1 MKAWQKVKD
10 IGYDVSCWFHNLK
23 SKLFKNRQKKSNF
36 GTKKKSQSIFVFAM
50 LIVPIIHFLV
60 FWVYV
65 NFSSIMFAFQKNKP
79 TGIVFT
85 LENFEYAIKEI
96 FREGSTISS
105 ALKNTLVT
113 WFLDNVVMFALSI
126 LWSWFIY
133 KRIKGGAVF
142 RIIFYIPVIV
152 SGAAVTTIFTFMLQ
166 AKGPIG
172 QLYQALYHTKEVP
185 SFLLDERYAMK
196 TVLIYIFLT
205 GFGGNMVLLSGAMS
219 RIPKE
224 MMESAIMDGCGM
236 WREIFNFVIPLCWST
251 LSTMLIISLAALFTA
266 SGPILL
272 LTGGAG
278 KTFTLS
284 YWIFYQVKFLGKY
297 NQPAALGLIFTF
309 IGMPI
314 VLGVRWFFGKFF
326 TDLEY

>member
-1 MKAWQKVKD
+1 MKAWEKVKD
-10 IGYDVSCWFHNLK
+10 VGYDVSCWLHNLK
-23 SKLFKNRQKKSNF
+23 KKNEKNNKPVGFS
-36 GTKKKSQSIFVFAM
+36 TKKRSQSIFVFGM
-50 LIVPIIHFLV
+50 LLIPVIHFLV

-65 NFSSIMFAFQKNKP
+65 NFSSILFAFQKTTP
-79 TGIVFT
+79 TGIIYT

-96 FREGSTISS
+96 FREGSTIAS
-105 ALKNTLVT
+105 ALKNTLTT
-113 WFLDNVVMFALSI
+113 WVLDNVIMFALSI

-133 KRIKGGAVF
+133 KRIKGGSIF
-142 RIIFYIPVIV
+142 RVIFYIPVIV

-166 AKGPIG
+166 AKGPVG
-172 QLYQALYHTKEVP
+172 QLYQLLFETKEVP

-196 TVLIYIFLT
+196 TVLVYIFLT

-236 WREIFNFVIPLCWST
+236 WREIFHFVIPLCWST

-272 LTGGAG
+272 LTGGSG
-278 KTFTLS
+278 NTFTLS

-297 NQPAALGLIFTF
+297 NQPAALGLIFTLV
-309 IGMPI
+309 GLPI
-314 VLGVRWFFGKFF
+314 VLFVRWFFGKFY

>member
-1 MKAWQKVKD
+1 MKAWEKVKD
-10 IGYDVSCWFHNLK
+10 VGYDVSCWLHNLK
-23 SKLFKNRQKKSNF
+23 KKNEKNNKPVGFS
-36 GTKKKSQSIFVFAM
+36 TKKRSQSIFVFGM
-50 LIVPIIHFLV
+50 LFIPVIHFLV

-65 NFSSIMFAFQKNKP
+65 NFSSILFAFQKTTP
-79 TGIVFT
+79 TGIIYT

-96 FREGSTISS
+96 FREGSTIAS
-105 ALKNTLVT
+105 ALKNTLTT
-113 WFLDNVVMFALSI
+113 WVLDNVIMFALSI

-133 KRIKGGAVF
+133 KRIKGGSIF
-142 RIIFYIPVIV
+142 RVIFYIPVIV

-166 AKGPIG
+166 AKGPVG
-172 QLYQALYHTKEVP
+172 QLYQLLFETKEVP

-196 TVLIYIFLT
+196 TVLVYIFLT

-236 WREIFNFVIPLCWST
+236 WREIFHFVIPLCWST

-272 LTGGAG
+272 LTGGSG
-278 KTFTLS
+278 NTFTLS

-297 NQPAALGLIFTF
+297 NQPAALGLIFTLV
-309 IGMPI
+309 GMPI
-314 VLGVRWFFGKFF
+314 VLFVRWFFGKFY

>member
-65 NFSSIMFAFQKNKP
+65 NFSSIMFAFQKNTP

-142 RIIFYIPVIV
+142 RVIFYIPDGDEIT
-152 SGAAVTTIFTFMLQ
+152 SGVAD
-166 AKGPIG
+166 
-172 QLYQALYHTKEVP
+172 E
-185 SFLLDERYAMK
+185 LDYD
-196 TVLIYIFLT
+196 IY
-205 GFGGNMVLLSGAMS
+205 V
-219 RIPKE
+219 
-224 MMESAIMDGCGM
+224 
-236 WREIFNFVIPLCWST
+236 
-251 LSTMLIISLAALFTA
+251 
-266 SGPILL
+266 
-272 LTGGAG
+272 
-278 KTFTLS
+278 
-284 YWIFYQVKFLGKY
+284 
-297 NQPAALGLIFTF
+297 
-309 IGMPI
+309 
-314 VLGVRWFFGKFF
+314 
-326 TDLEY
+326 

>member
-1 MKAWQKVKD
+1 MKALEKIEEVGCKD
-10 IGYDVSCWFHNLK
+10 SCQVPNLK
-23 SKLFKNRQKKSNF
+23 KILRNKNNRSDFTTIKKSR
-36 GTKKKSQSIFVFAM
+36 SVFVFAM
-50 LIVPIIHFLV
+50 LIIPVVHFLV

-65 NFSSIMFAFQKNKP
+65 NFSSIMFAFQKNTA
-79 TGIVFT
+79 TGVVFT
-85 LENFEYAIKEI
+85 FENFEYATKEI
-96 FREGSTISS
+96 FRAGSTISS
-105 ALKNTLVT
+105 ALKNTLIT
-113 WFLDNVVMFALSI
+113 WFLDNVIMFALSI

-142 RIIFYIPVIV
+142 RVIFYIPVIV

-172 QLYQALYHTKEVP
+172 QLYQFLFETKEVP

-236 WREIFNFVIPLCWST
+236 WREIFHFVIPLCWST

-272 LTGGAG
+272 LTGGSG
-278 KTFTLS
+278 NTFTLS

-314 VLGVRWFFGKFF
+314 VLFVRWFFGKFY